1 MKSSPEKGNAS
12 EGRISEAS
20 SVKNQA
26 INQGINMADSIAVLQ
41 KSITNFSSA
50 KCANEAK
57 PLEVSHSHCRHGV
70 VSLARMG
77 VQLHFS
83 GPTWLSYTGS
93 REAMVEAGVLD
104 VDQLPGNGYVHT
116 KRFTNCLGQ
125 QMKVVRRG
133 KKMVEVRV
141 RLGSI
146 FDEREFADALGLGEA
161 ERCMNLALR
170 TILRAAGAVEV
181 AA

>member
-1 MKSSPEKGNAS
+1 
-12 EGRISEAS
+12 
-20 SVKNQA
+20 
-26 INQGINMADSIAVLQ
+26 
-41 KSITNFSSA
+41 
-50 KCANEAK
+50 
-57 PLEVSHSHCRHGV
+57 
-70 VSLARMG
+70 
-77 VQLHFS
+77 
-83 GPTWLSYTGS
+83 
-93 REAMVEAGVLD
+93 MVEAGVLD

-146 FDEREFADALGLGEA
+146 FDEREFADALGLSEA

>member
-1 MKSSPEKGNAS
+1 
-12 EGRISEAS
+12 
-20 SVKNQA
+20 
-26 INQGINMADSIAVLQ
+26 MADSIAVLQ
-41 KSITNFSSA
+41 KSITNFSCA
-50 KCANEAK
+50 KHANGAL
-57 PLEVSHSHCRHGV
+57 PLEVSHTHCRHGSV
-70 VSLARMG
+70 ALARMG
-77 VQLHFS
+77 VQMNFS
-83 GPTWLSYTGS
+83 GPTWLSYLGS
-93 REAMVEAGVLD
+93 RAAMVEAGVLEAE
-104 VDQLPGNGYVHT
+104 QLPGNGYVHT
-116 KRFTNCLGQ
+116 RRFTNGLGQ

-146 FDEREFADALGLGEA
+146 FDEREFADALGLNEA